1 MSKLEDFLEPLNQGV
16 WEVSVSKDSVTE
28 PLGTDWKKSAINV
41 PSPGTVASFRKGQY
55 HVHETRTEWKVHLD
69 RYDPKKHPVMHLLD
83 DAPLLLMVG
92 DTFVTLISDIRSNKT
107 TDTKEILKQQNKSW
121 HLQVIAGIFL
131 ALIGFNIASD
141 PMTAFLGITYV
152 IIPLS
157 VTVFGLIVTANG
169 LLSMKKKSFLK
180 GDIPGGLLIT
190 GSGII
195 IFHFPAE
202 FWVTTFT
209 VILSLWMF
217 SSAILLLGRA
227 RKGRSAIPEG
237 FVSRVLIGIL
247 SVILVL
253 MALFAPDS
261 LVTILSMIL
270 GFIIILIGILIMVN
284 GLRLR
289 NIMKIQISG
298 R

>member
-131 ALIGFNIASD
+131 ALIGFNISSD

>member
-41 PSPGTVASFRKGQY
+41 PSHGTVASFRKGQY

-131 ALIGFNIASD
+131 ALIGFNISSD

>member
-16 WEVSVSKDSVTE
+16 WEVSVSKDLVTE

-131 ALIGFNIASD
+131 ALIGFNISSD

-227 RKGRSAIPEG
+227 RKGRSSIPEG

>member
-16 WEVSVSKDSVTE
+16 WEVSVSKDLVTE

-131 ALIGFNIASD
+131 ALIGFNISSD

-195 IFHFPAE
+195 IFHFPAD

>member
-131 ALIGFNIASD
+131 ALIGFNISSD

-195 IFHFPAE
+195 IFHFPAD